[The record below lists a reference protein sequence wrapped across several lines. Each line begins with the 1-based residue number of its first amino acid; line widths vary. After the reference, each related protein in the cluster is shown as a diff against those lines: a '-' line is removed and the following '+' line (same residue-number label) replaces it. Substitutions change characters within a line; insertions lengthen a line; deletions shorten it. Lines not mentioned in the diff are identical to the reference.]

1 MDVGAH
7 LGPIFCAPL
16 NKRPPTP
23 PISGRFFCGYDRH
36 GVCRPAALGR
46 TGGGPPAPRSLQR
59 ARPAPPQGLW
69 HAIVSVHISD
79 RGPHRLHPR
88 CRLALGAGHHRV
100 HPENGARAVCQRFP
114 DPPPRAFRGAPALIF
129 HPPNAEGSTGPT
141 DRRPGVPVSRAQ
153 RAGTSAERLL
163 GTLLSTLGL
172 QPRSCFAAPLR
183 RAVADHAASESAASP
198 VWPALPRPA

>member
-46 TGGGPPAPRSLQR
+46 TGGGPPAPRSQQR
-59 ARPAPPQGLW
+59 ARPAPPQGPW
-69 HAIVSVHISD
+69 HAIVPVHISD

-100 HPENGARAVCQRFP
+100 HPENGARAACQRFP
-114 DPPPRAFRGAPALIF
+114 DPPGVPGRPCPDLPPAERGGIHGPYGPETRSPGLASPARRHERRAPAGDSFINTWL
-129 HPPNAEGSTGPT
+129 
-141 DRRPGVPVSRAQ
+141 
-153 RAGTSAERLL
+153 
-163 GTLLSTLGL
+163 
-172 QPRSCFAAPLR
+172 
-183 RAVADHAASESAASP
+183 AAS
-198 VWPALPRPA
+198 